1 MQAGEQQQQADD
13 SSMHLNATTDW
24 DDSEASLNQISTSI
38 KGKADSTANGQAGA
52 GTNGSNDNLWE
63 DNWDDDDIED
73 DFSVQLRYVVLPTHI
88 SNVPPRNTGASTDC
102 RTCAI
107 AGKRYL
113 NRTGLRIWLP
123 RFVQPNRLKC
133 AFSLHKIA
141 DVKNMQ

>member
-73 DFSVQLRYVVLPTHI
+73 DFSVQLRYVVLLCTSLMCLRVIQEHLLMSNLCHCRKAI
-88 SNVPPRNTGASTDC
+88 SEQNGPQDMAT
-102 RTCAI
+102 
-107 AGKRYL
+107 
-113 NRTGLRIWLP
+113 
-123 RFVQPNRLKC
+123 
-133 AFSLHKIA
+133 
-141 DVKNMQ
+141 